1 MLLKLLLLL
10 IIRKFVLVLFPCS
23 CWLFRFRFCVQF
35 FCFGFLVFFWCAL
48 FCVCFWG
55 VKARLRSLFLMHR
68 FRWCGRFFYLC
79 RWLFFDW
86 NRAFS
91 LDVRRTNSEATPI
104 CFCALLVGR
113 CFEPLYV
120 VLLPASSWAVE
131 AAAVFRFYCVRSF
144 FLCNLRTHSQIR
156 QSGARLWKFGRIWPS
171 SYFVLA
177 NSARLVARILCY

>member
-79 RWLFFDW
+79 RWLFFRLKSCFFARCKAYKQRSDTDLFLCS
-86 NRAFS
+86 FS
-91 LDVRRTNSEATPI
+91 RTLFWATL
-104 CFCALLVGR
+104 CG
-113 CFEPLYV
+113 
-120 VLLPASSWAVE
+120 
-131 AAAVFRFYCVRSF
+131 AAACQLLGCGGCGCVP
-144 FLCNLRTHSQIR
+144 FLLRPFIFSM
-156 QSGARLWKFGRIWPS
+156 
-171 SYFVLA
+171 
-177 NSARLVARILCY
+177 